1 MDKKNMRST
10 DEKFEIVQRYLN
22 GESRIK
28 LSSELNVNAR
38 LINKWARKF
47 KEGGIE
53 ALESKTGKTKTKTK
67 GNPHIG
73 KGNKKHFSSREEELE
88 HKVMMLEIENARLKK
103 GYLVKG
109 DGAKKE
115 FVTTLDVN
123 MK

>member
-1 MDKKNMRST
+1 MDKKKMRSA

-22 GESRIK
+22 GESRSE

-38 LINKWARKF
+38 LITKWARKF
-47 KEGGIE
+47 EEGGIE
-53 ALESKTGKTKTKTK
+53 ALESKTGKTKTK

-73 KGNKKHFSSREEELE
+73 KGNKKYFSSREEELE
-88 HKVMMLEIENARLKK
+88 YRVMMLEIENARLKK

>member
-1 MDKKNMRST
+1 MRKISILT
-10 DEKFEIVQRYLN
+10 AEEKLEILNRLYAGESNIKLTKEYDLAKESIRRWKQKFE
-22 GESRIK
+22 
-28 LSSELNVNAR
+28 
-38 LINKWARKF
+38 
-47 KEGGIE
+47 EGGIE
-53 ALESKTGKTKTKTK
+53 ALESKTGKHSSPGR
-67 GNPHIG
+67 GNFT
-73 KGNKKHFSSREEELE
+73 KKHFSSREEELE